1 MYLWIDTETTGLIPG
16 KHTIIQIG
24 AFITE
29 EFLGDPI
36 DTFNSVGSAEGFKI
50 SKKALEVNGITKK
63 ELKRRQSPRDLF
75 IEFREWMGKY
85 VDRYNRKDK
94 LIPVG
99 YNVKFDIDML
109 FGMALKL
116 RYPYLGAYI
125 SGSAIDIL
133 SVVRFQAALGA
144 LPSSMRSHKLGDV
157 CAALEIDL
165 PSHDAMD
172 DIIATYEIV
181 KRIVK

>member
-16 KHTIIQIG
+16 KHAIIQIG

-29 EFLGDPI
+29 EFLGDPV
-36 DTFNSVGSAEGFKI
+36 DTFNSVGSAKGFKI

-63 ELKRRQSPRDLF
+63 ELKRRQSPYDLF
-75 IEFREWMGKY
+75 TEFLEWMGKY

-133 SVVRFQAALGA
+133 SVVRFQDALGNI
-144 LPSSMRSHKLGDV
+144 PPMRSHKLGDV
-157 CAALEIDL
+157 CAALEID
-165 PSHDAMD
+165 PPGHDAMD